1 MAVFYN
7 VELIP
12 AIAIVKWIS
21 GSFYRSTERHTN
33 HQKNQCMVII
43 VNFPPTKKKF
53 RRKLSKI
60 NMRNK
65 KKENFKLEVKIN
77 LSILNAP
84 LKGFSPYFPEIAQIN
99 RSPSKIAK

>member
-33 HQKNQCMVII
+33 NQKNQCMVII
-43 VNFPPTKKKF
+43 ENY
-53 RRKLSKI
+53 RKLSKI

-65 KKENFKLEVKIN
+65 KNLHVQHKKENFKLEVKIN

-84 LKGFSPYFPEIAQIN
+84 LKGFPPYFPEIEQLYAN
-99 RSPSKIAK
+99 

>member
-43 VNFPPTKKKF
+43 ENYRKLTCATKKN
-53 RRKLSKI
+53 LHVQH
-60 NMRNK
+60 

-84 LKGFSPYFPEIAQIN
+84 LKGFSP
-99 RSPSKIAK
+99 